1 MTNPHHYS
9 RIYIKQIWGN
19 IVRAFST
26 LSREEKEKIY
36 SLARAGVPDSVLCE
50 KYDVDEDFLLRVYE
64 DVFASLQER
73 RGYKGVFCKNDFF
86 RGVE

>member
-1 MTNPHHYS
+1 MRAYS
-9 RIYIKQIWGN
+9 S
-19 IVRAFST
+19 FT
-26 LSREEKEKIY
+26 TEEKEKIY

-73 RGYKGVFCKNDFF
+73 MGYKGVFCKNDFF

>member
-1 MTNPHHYS
+1 M
-9 RIYIKQIWGN
+9 
-19 IVRAFST
+19 RAFST
-26 LSREEKEKIY
+26 LSNEEKEKIY